1 MLLGTNCQPFFV
13 AVAAPQGHLSYRG
26 ARRDSSPQLPSAAQR
41 YNTLDFAKQNRVP
54 TGMLH
59 APIGNPAAKG
69 IFPLQSLIFLA
80 GAYTNCKRQLAMP
93 AQKMQKEA
101 CTGAWHRLPFGRKCR
116 RKESIFF
123 CIPAIRAAGT
133 RDNEWKQSVLS

>member
-1 MLLGTNCQPFFV
+1 ML
-13 AVAAPQGHLSYRG
+13 R
-26 ARRDSSPQLPSAAQR
+26 
-41 YNTLDFAKQNRVP
+41 
-54 TGMLH
+54 